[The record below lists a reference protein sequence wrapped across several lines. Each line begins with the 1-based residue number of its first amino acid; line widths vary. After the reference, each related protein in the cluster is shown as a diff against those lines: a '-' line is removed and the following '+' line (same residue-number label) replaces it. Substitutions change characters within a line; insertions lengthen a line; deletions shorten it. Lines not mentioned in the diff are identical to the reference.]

1 MSFVPPTFAN
11 LGKKAK
17 DLFKKQ
23 YDYKNEVK
31 VISKAENTVVVESG
45 GYHQQPKGLSGYTKV
60 SWTDKAIGQFE
71 VEAHSSGE
79 YKGKLVTN
87 KHEGVGFT
95 VEGAP
100 AALSVEAAYVKDAFA
115 ATAKLSHNLDK
126 GDTNVNL
133 GAVIGFEGISVGGNC
148 DFNAANPSSLTD
160 YNIGAECSQKDLV
173 GTIVTSNKLND
184 ITASYFQTISPRL
197 VLGSSLCV
205 KPDSG
210 SRLFV
215 TGGEY
220 TLDKFTTFKFKG
232 DSVGVVGTAV
242 THTLTNP
249 AAKLVASAQFDTQS
263 SNPFSPQK
271 FGLSVSFGDF

>member
-1 MSFVPPTFAN
+1 MSFVPVIFAN
-11 LGKKAK
+11 LGKKTK

-31 VISKAENTVVVESG
+31 VISKAENTVTIESG
-45 GYHQQPKGLSGYTKV
+45 GYHQPKGLAGYTKV

-71 VEAHSSGE
+71 VEAHSNGE
-79 YKGKLVTN
+79 YKGKLVTKKIEN
-87 KHEGVGFT
+87 VGFT

-100 AALSVEAAYVKDAFA
+100 TSVSVEASYVKDAFA
-115 ATAKLSHNLDK
+115 ASTKLSHNLDK
-126 GDTNVNL
+126 GDTNVNV
-133 GAVIGFEGISVGGNC
+133 GAVIGFEGISVGGSV
-148 DFNAANPSSLTD
+148 DFNAANPGSPTD
-160 YNIGAECSQKDLV
+160 YNIGAECSQKDLI

-184 ITASYFQTISPRL
+184 ITASYFQTISSRL
-197 VLGSSLCV
+197 VLGSSLSV

-210 SRLFV
+210 SRTFV
-215 TGGEY
+215 TGGEFS
-220 TLDKFTTFKFKG
+220 LDKFTTIKFKG

-242 THTLTNP
+242 THTLSNP

>member
-1 MSFVPPTFAN
+1 MAFVPPQFRD

-23 YDYKNEVK
+23 YEYKNECK

-45 GYHQQPKGLSGYTKV
+45 GYHQAKGLAGFTKV
-60 SWTDKAIGQFE
+60 TWTDKAIGAFE
-71 VEAHSSGE
+71 VEAHSTGE

-87 KHEGVGFT
+87 KYEGVGVT

-100 AALSVEAAYVKDAFA
+100 AAASVEAAYSKESFA
-115 ATAKLSHNLDK
+115 VATKVTHNIDK
-126 GDTNVNL
+126 GDTNVNV
-133 GAVIGFEGISVGGNC
+133 GAVIGFDGISVGANC
-148 DFNAANPSSLTD
+148 DFNAANPSAPTD
-160 YNIGAECSQKDLV
+160 YNIAAECSQKDLI
-173 GTIVTSNKLND
+173 GTIVTSNKLID

-197 VLGSSLCV
+197 VLGSSLVV
-205 KPDSG
+205 KPDS
-210 SRLFV
+210 RVLV

-220 TLDKFTTFKFKG
+220 NLDKFTTIKFKG

-242 THTLTNP
+242 THTLSNP
-249 AAKLVASAQFDTQS
+249 PAKLIASAQFDTQS

-271 FGLSVSFGDF
+271 CGLSVCFGDF

>member
-11 LGKKAK
+11 LGKRAK

-31 VISKAENTVVVESG
+31 VISRAENTVVVESG
-45 GYHQQPKGLSGYTKV
+45 GYHQQPKGLAGYTKV
-60 SWTDKAIGQFE
+60 NWTDKSIGQFE
-71 VEAHSSGE
+71 VEAHSTGE

-87 KHEGVGFT
+87 KFEGVGFT
-95 VEGAP
+95 IDGAP

-115 ATAKLSHNLDK
+115 ASAKLGHNLDK
-126 GDTNVNL
+126 GDTTVNL
-133 GAVIGFEGISVGGNC
+133 GAVIGFEGISVGGSC
-148 DFNAANPSSLTD
+148 DFNAANPSALTD
-160 YNIGAECSQKDLV
+160 YNIGAEASQRDLV

-197 VLGSSLCV
+197 VLGSSLTV

-220 TLDKFTTFKFKG
+220 NLDKFTTLKFKG

-242 THTLTNP
+242 THTLSNP
-249 AAKLVASAQFDTQS
+249 GAKLVASAQFDTQS

-271 FGLSVSFGDF
+271 FGLSVTFGNF

>member
-1 MSFVPPTFAN
+1 MSFVPVIFAN
-11 LGKKAK
+11 LGKKTK

-31 VISKAENTVVVESG
+31 VISKAENTVVIESG
-45 GYHQQPKGLSGYTKV
+45 GYHQPKGLVGFSKV
-60 SWTDKAIGQFE
+60 KWTDKAIGEFE

-79 YKGKLVTN
+79 YKGKLVT
-87 KHEGVGFT
+87 KKVEGVGFT

-100 AALSVEAAYVKDAFA
+100 AALSVEASYVKDAFA
-115 ATAKLSHNLDK
+115 ASGKLSHNLEK

-133 GAVIGFEGISVGGNC
+133 GAVIGFEGISVGGSC

-215 TGGEY
+215 TGGEFNM
-220 TLDKFTTFKFKG
+220 DQFTTIKFKG
-232 DSVGVVGTAV
+232 DSVGVVGTAI
-242 THTLTNP
+242 THTLSNP
-249 AAKLVASAQFDTQS
+249 AAKLIASAQFDTQS

>member
-1 MSFVPPTFAN
+1 MAFVPPQFSN
-11 LGKKAK
+11 LGKRTK

-31 VISKAENTVVVESG
+31 VISKADNSVVVESG
-45 GYHQQPKGLSGYTKV
+45 GYYQAKGLAGYSKV
-60 SWTDKAIGQFE
+60 NWTDKSLGAFE

-87 KHEGVGFT
+87 KYEGVGVT
-95 VEGAP
+95 LEGAP
-100 AALSVEAAYVKDAFA
+100 AGLSVEAAYSKDAFA
-115 ATAKLSHNLDK
+115 ASAKVTHNIDK
-126 GDTNVNL
+126 GDTNVNV
-133 GAVIGFEGISVGGNC
+133 GAVIGFDGISVGGNC
-148 DFNAANPSSLTD
+148 DFNAANASSPTD

-173 GTIVTSNKLND
+173 GTIVTSNKLID

-197 VLGSSLCV
+197 VLGSSLTV
-205 KPDSG
+205 KPE
-210 SRLFV
+210 SRIFV

-220 TLDKFTTFKFKG
+220 SLDKFTTFKFKG

-242 THTLTNP
+242 THTLTSP
-249 AAKLVASAQFDTQS
+249 AAKVAVSAQFDTQS

-271 FGLSVSFGDF
+271 FGVSVSFGDF

>member
-1 MSFVPPTFAN
+1 MAFVPPQFSN
-11 LGKKAK
+11 LGKKTK

-31 VISKAENTVVVESG
+31 VISKAENSVVVESG
-45 GYHQQPKGLSGYTKV
+45 GYYQAKGLAGYSKV
-60 SWTDKAIGQFE
+60 NWTDKSLGAFE
-71 VEAHSSGE
+71 VEAHSNGE

-87 KHEGVGFT
+87 KYEGVGVTF
-95 VEGAP
+95 EGAP
-100 AALSVEAAYVKDAFA
+100 ASLSAEAAYAKDAFA
-115 ATAKLSHNLDK
+115 ASAKLTHNLDA
-126 GDTNVNL
+126 GDTNVNV
-133 GAVIGFEGISVGGNC
+133 GAVIGFDGISVGGNC
-148 DFNAANPSSLTD
+148 DFNAANPSSPYD

-173 GTIVTSNKLND
+173 GTIVTSKKLID

-197 VLGSSLCV
+197 VLGSSLTV
-205 KPDSG
+205 KPE
-210 SRLFV
+210 SRIFV

-220 TLDKFTTFKFKG
+220 SLDKFTTFKFKG

-242 THTLTNP
+242 THTLTSP
-249 AAKLVASAQFDTQS
+249 AAKIAASAQFDTQS